1 MSEIFLARQ
10 PIFDFKYNL
19 HGYELLF
26 RDGIKENAE
35 FNSAELAT
43 SQVLLSTLIDI
54 GVEKVTAG
62 NDCYFNISSDY
73 LDDIDDFLEL
83 PFGSLSITLE
93 IEVNDDTA
101 DRHREVLTRLSSEGV
116 KLAIDHFVPNKFSP
130 DIMQL
135 FDIIKCDTQKLSTEE
150 IKESSELANKFN
162 CKMIAINIENY
173 QQIPELQELG
183 VDYFQGFFLGKPDIT
198 SQKSVPTLLLP
209 VIQTLSRILDPN
221 LELEELESLISSDV
235 SLSFRVLKLIN
246 SARYNVDDIDS
257 ISRAIVYLGRDAIKN
272 LTIIII
278 LTGVDD
284 KPSELSK
291 LALIRAKMCETLAK
305 QVGMHDINSYFT
317 VGLLSVLDA
326 MLDQT
331 MDQVLSELEISSDL
345 KEGLKLEGFI
355 GQTLR
360 CVLEYEQCCLYEIN
374 IPDLK
379 TSELTDYYL
388 QSVDWAE
395 QTFGGLSL

>member
-26 RDGIKENAE
+26 RDGVKEKAE
-35 FNSAELAT
+35 FDSAELAT
-43 SQVLLSTLIDI
+43 SKVLLSSIVDI
-54 GVEKVTAG
+54 GVDKVTAG
-62 NDCYFNISSDY
+62 NDCYINVSSDY
-73 LDDIDDFLEL
+73 LDDIEDFLNI
-83 PFGSLSITLE
+83 PFGSLSVTLE
-93 IEVNDDTA
+93 IEVEDSTA
-101 DRHREVLTRLSSEGV
+101 SKHREILTRLSSEGV
-116 KLAIDHFVPNKFSP
+116 KLAIDHFIPNALSE

-135 FDIIKCDTQKLSTEE
+135 FDIIKCDTQKLSDEQLKT
-150 IKESSELANKFN
+150 SAQLAKKYH

-173 QQIPELQELG
+173 QQIPELQEFG
-183 VDYFQGFFLGKPDIT
+183 VDYFQGFFLGKPGVT
-198 SQKSVPTLLLP
+198 AQKSVPTVLLP
-209 VIQTLSRILDPN
+209 VIQTLSRILDPD

-235 SLSFRVLKLIN
+235 SLSYRVLRLIN

-272 LTIIII
+272 LAIIII

-284 KPSELSK
+284 KPTELAK

-331 MDQVLSELEISSDL
+331 MDQVLSELAISNEL
-345 KEGLKLEGFI
+345 KQALLHEGFI

-360 CVLEYEQCCLYEIN
+360 CVLEYEQCCLYEVN
-374 IPDLK
+374 IPDLQS
-379 TSELTDYYL
+379 SELTEYYI
-388 QSVDWAE
+388 QSVEWAE
-395 QTFGGLSL
+395 QTFSGLSL